1 MLVFVPVVLIAARIV
16 PASHTLLF
24 VLAVLAIV
32 PLAAL
37 LSHATEAVAERTG
50 DAIGGLLNAT
60 LGNLTELIIAVTA
73 LRAGEFM
80 LVKASIA
87 GAIVTN
93 TLFMLGAAFLLGG
106 LRYHVQEYNRA
117 GGRMHSAL
125 LLMATIALLAPAAV
139 SGLDLARGEVMAQNF
154 SAALAILL
162 IVAYGLSLL
171 FSLKTHKELFASEDR
186 GETEEAKWPINLAVG
201 TLLVV
206 TVLVALVSEI
216 FVESVQHAATTLG
229 MSPAFVGFIIVA
241 LVGAAAEMAVAFSA
255 ARKNRLDMSVSIAL
269 GSASQI
275 ALFVAP
281 VLVLL
286 SYVVGPKPMD
296 LQFWPGAVTM
306 VMISTVTAT
315 FVTNS
320 GRSAWF
326 IGALLL
332 FIYAIF
338 AMTLYM
344 VPPGSQGAVVM
355 SSCPVLRV
363 AERHRAGNTRR
374 NGAAVHASRVD
385 ETGTTCG
392 G

>member
-1 MLVFVPVVLIAARIV
+1 MSPLLREIQHTRLLWMLIFVPAVLVAARVV
-16 PASHTLLF
+16 PAAHTLLF

-37 LSHATEAVAERTG
+37 LSHATEAVSEKTG

-73 LRAGEFM
+73 LRAGEYM

-93 TLFMLGAAFLLGG
+93 TLFMLGASFLLGG

-117 GGRMHSAL
+117 GGRMYSAL

-139 SGLDLARGEVMAQNF
+139 SELDLARGAVMAQNL

-171 FSLKTHKELFASEDR
+171 FSLKTHKELFASEDH
-186 GETEEAKWPINLAVG
+186 GEMEAAKWPINLAVG

-216 FVESVQHAATTLG
+216 FVESVQQAAATLG

-255 ARKNRLDMSVSIAL
+255 AR
-269 GSASQI
+269 QE
-275 ALFVAP
+275 
-281 VLVLL
+281 
-286 SYVVGPKPMD
+286 
-296 LQFWPGAVTM
+296 
-306 VMISTVTAT
+306 
-315 FVTNS
+315 
-320 GRSAWF
+320 
-326 IGALLL
+326 
-332 FIYAIF
+332 
-338 AMTLYM
+338 
-344 VPPGSQGAVVM
+344 PPGYERQHRARKCFSDRAVRRTGACAPELRRRAQTNGPAVLAGCSDDGDDCCRDGDFHHEQRSFSLVHWRFAVIYLRSIRHDPLHGPAGIARTGVM
-355 SSCPVLRV
+355 SSSRDG
-363 AERHRAGNTRR
+363 RA
-374 NGAAVHASRVD
+374 ALFLM
-385 ETGTTCG
+385 
-392 G
+392 

>member
-1 MLVFVPVVLIAARIV
+1 MNHLLQEIRQDPLLWMLVFVPVVFAAANLR
-16 PASHTLLF
+16 PAAHTLLF
-24 VLAVLAIV
+24 MLSVLAIL

-37 LSHATEAVAERTG
+37 LSHATESVAAKTG
-50 DAIGGLLNAT
+50 DAAGGLLNAT
-60 LGNLTELIIAVTA
+60 LGNLTELVIALTA
-73 LRAGEFM
+73 LRAGEYM

-93 TLFMLGAAFLLGG
+93 TLFMLGASFLLGG

-117 GGRMHSAL
+117 GGRMYSAL

-139 SGLDLARGEVMAQNF
+139 SELDLARGEVMAQNF

-171 FSLKTHKELFASEDR
+171 FSLKTHKELFAGEDH
-186 GETEEAKWPINLAVG
+186 GETAEAKWPINLAIG
-201 TLLVV
+201 TLIVV

-216 FVESVQHAATTLG
+216 FVESVQKAAETLG

-241 LVGAAAEMAVAFSA
+241 LVGAAGEMAVAFSA
-255 ARKNRLDMSVSIAL
+255 AHNNRLDMSVSIAL

-286 SYVVGPKPMD
+286 SYVIGPTPMD

-306 VMISTVTAT
+306 VMIAAVTTT
-315 FVTNS
+315 FITNS

-338 AMTLYM
+338 AMTLYV
-344 VPPGSQGAVVM
+344 VPPGSHG
-355 SSCPVLRV
+355 PV
-363 AERHRAGNTRR
+363 
-374 NGAAVHASRVD
+374 
-385 ETGTTCG
+385 
-392 G
+392 

>member
-1 MLVFVPVVLIAARIV
+1 MKPLIDLLRQNPILWMLIFVPVVLVAEAIAS
-16 PASHTLLF
+16 ASHTLLF

-37 LSHATEAVAERTG
+37 LSHATESVSQKTG

-73 LRAGEFM
+73 LHAGEYM

-93 TLFMLGAAFLLGG
+93 SLFMLGASFLLGG
-106 LRYHVQEYNRA
+106 LRHHVQEYNRA

-125 LLMATIALLAPAAV
+125 LLMATIAVLAPAAV
-139 SGLDLARGEVMAQNF
+139 SELDLARGEVMAQNF

-171 FSLKTHKELFASEDR
+171 FSLKTHKELFASEDH
-186 GETEEAKWPINLAVG
+186 GEAGEAKWPINLAVG

-229 MSPAFVGFIIVA
+229 MSPAFVGFIVVA

-255 ARKNRLDMSVSIAL
+255 ARKNRLDTSLSRAF

-281 VLVLL
+281 VLLVL
-286 SYVVGPKPMD
+286 SSAVGPKPMD

-306 VMISTVTAT
+306 VMIAAVTTT
-315 FVTNS
+315 FITNS

-326 IGALLL
+326 IGALLI
-332 FIYAIF
+332 FIYVVF

-344 VPPGSQGAVVM
+344 VPPGSHG
-355 SSCPVLRV
+355 PV
-363 AERHRAGNTRR
+363 
-374 NGAAVHASRVD
+374 
-385 ETGTTCG
+385 
-392 G
+392 